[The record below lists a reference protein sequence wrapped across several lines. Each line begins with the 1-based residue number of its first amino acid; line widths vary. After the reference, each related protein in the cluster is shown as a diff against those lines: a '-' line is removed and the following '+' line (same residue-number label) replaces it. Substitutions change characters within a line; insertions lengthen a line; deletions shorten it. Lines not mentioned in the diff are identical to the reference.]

1 MTLREQWIQNF
12 GEAYQTF
19 GLPKLMGNIVGLLLA
34 SSEPLS
40 LDDITDQLGVSKGPV
55 SQVMGRLRDHQ
66 LVERINIPGNRK
78 DFYRAVDDI
87 FGHAFANQAE
97 LFRRNLTLAKFFHEQ
112 IKDDPNAVIVAPH
125 REQDR
130 VAFTGRVTEMEEFY
144 SLMMKHMDA
153 FINEWTERKNKSSS
167 SNAA

>member
-1 MTLREQWIQNF
+1 MTLREQWIQKF
-12 GEAYQTF
+12 GEAYQLF

-40 LDDITDQLGVSKGPV
+40 LDDITSQLGVSKGPV

-66 LVERINIPGNRK
+66 LVERINVPGNRK

-87 FGHAFANQAE
+87 FGHAFANHTE
-97 LFRRNLTLAKFFHEQ
+97 LFRRNLILAQFFHMAIQ
-112 IKDDPNAVIVAPH
+112 DDPNAVIVAPH

-130 VAFTGRVTEMEEFY
+130 VAFTGRVQEMEEFY

-153 FINEWTERKNKSSS
+153 FLTEWAERKNAN

>member
-1 MTLREQWIQNF
+1 MTLREQWIQKF

-19 GLPKLMGNIVGLLLA
+19 GLPKLMGNVVGLLLA

-40 LDDITDQLGVSKGPV
+40 LDDITTQLGVSKGPV

-66 LVERINIPGNRK
+66 LVERVNIPGNRK
-78 DFYRAVDDI
+78 DFYRAVEDI
-87 FGHAFANQAE
+87 FGNAFANHTE
-97 LFRRNLTLAKFFHEQ
+97 LFRRNLILAQFFQ
-112 IKDDPNAVIVAPH
+112 MAIQDDPNAVFVAPH

-130 VAFTGRVTEMEEFY
+130 VAFTGRVHEMEEFY

-153 FINEWTERKNKSSS
+153 FLAEWAERKVTN